1 MSVDQAQQP
10 TLSRALTVVGGILAL
25 MWAVELVD
33 VLTLNSLDYFGIQP
47 RQTEDLPNI
56 LVAPFLHFGWGH
68 LIGNSIPFLVLGVLT
83 YLAGVVRWV
92 VTSLTT
98 VVSSGMAAWLLSPV
112 GTITAG
118 ASGVIFGWLAYLLV
132 RGIFTGKPGQI
143 AIAVVVF
150 MLYGSVLWGVSRRRP
165 ASAGRP
171 TWAGQSAACSRPGT
185 CTAGRAALP
194 PAGPECRP
202 CAGRDCSGKLGARCL
217 VGEAT

>member
-25 MWAVELVD
+25 MWAIEVVD

-68 LIGNSIPFLVLGVLT
+68 LIGNSLPFLVLGVLT
-83 YLAGVVRWV
+83 YLAGVARWA
-92 VTSLTT
+92 VTSATT
-98 VVSSGMAAWLLSPV
+98 VVSSGLAAWLLSPV

-150 MLYGSVLWGVSRRRP
+150 LLYGSVLWGVFPTAPGVSWQAHLGGAAGGVFAAWYLHSRSRRP
-165 ASAGRP
+165 A
-171 TWAGQSAACSRPGT
+171 
-185 CTAGRAALP
+185 
-194 PAGPECRP
+194 
-202 CAGRDCSGKLGARCL
+202 ARR
-217 VGEAT
+217 T